1 MILNHPWN
9 CDWIQERSVLTDAA
23 AKSGAQVMV
32 TVAAVWQLED
42 CGAGWAEGVGL
53 TP

>member
-1 MILNHPWN
+1 MIVNHPWN
-9 CDWIQERSVLTDAA
+9 CDWSQERSVLTDAA
-23 AKSGAQVMV
+23 AKSGAQGALV
-32 TVAAVWQLED
+32 AVWQLED